1 MKQYW
6 TIKNKK
12 DNFAQICREQGI
24 TEVTARLLVNRGL
37 TTKEERDAYLHPSF
51 SCLPDPKLLKNAEAA
66 ADMIAEG
73 IKNGKKIRIIGD
85 YDVDGIMSVYIP
97 TRQ

>member
-12 DNFAQICREQGI
+12 DNFTEICREQGI

-37 TTKEERDAYLHPSF
+37 TTKQERDAYLHPSF
-51 SCLPDPKLLKNAEAA
+51 SCLPDPKLLKNAEPAA
-66 ADMIAEG
+66 ELIAESNTELATW
-73 IKNGKKIRIIGD
+73 IKQR
-85 YDVDGIMSVYIP
+85 
-97 TRQ
+97 